1 MATYRHAKG
10 PSALQIIIT
19 VLVVLLSIAI
29 LAGAVFAVYHFAFD
43 KEEVQETQPPT
54 QSPTVATLDQAP
66 TEAETEDP
74 DAVYTQK
81 AQEYIK
87 NMTDD
92 EKIYQ
97 LLVVSPETLT
107 GVDVA
112 TVAGDATKQAIETYP
127 VGGIVYGADN
137 FEDAEQ
143 TTDLIK
149 TSQSYAKLPM
159 FIAVAEEGG
168 ENSPVASKLST
179 TDFENMS
186 SYADEGEV
194 TAFNNA
200 ATIAKDLSKLGFNLN
215 LAPVANLE
223 GNNAYATDSA
233 VAAPLIAQAVN
244 GMQANSVIATLKTFP
259 VDSDTDK
266 NADTLR
272 AAEFLPFSAGIQNA
286 VGAVMVD
293 NVKLSAIDDKPAFMS
308 QRIVT
313 ELLVKELKFNGV
325 VMSPD
330 LSDPAITSNYSVDEI
345 VSGSLNAGVNL
356 FLSPQSIDEYV
367 QSIKSALENKTISQ
381 EQIDNSVTKILAL
394 KFKYGILTESTA
406 QTATEA
412 TTEATNAPAPIE

>member
-29 LAGAVFAVYHFAFD
+29 LAGAVFAVYHFVFD

-54 QSPTVATLDQAP
+54 QPATVATLDQAP
-66 TEAETEDP
+66 TEAATEDP
-74 DAVYTQK
+74 DAVYTEK

-97 LLVVSPETLT
+97 LLVVSPEALT

-127 VGGIVYGADN
+127 VGGILYGADN

-179 TDFENMS
+179 TAFENMS
-186 SYADEGEV
+186 TYTDEGEV

-200 ATIAKDLSKLGFNLN
+200 ATIAKDLSKFGFNLN
-215 LAPVANLE
+215 LAPVANLK
-223 GNNAYATDSA
+223 GDNAYATNSA

-244 GMQANSVIATLKTFP
+244 GMQENSIIATLKTFP
-259 VDSDTDK
+259 VESDSDKD
-266 NADTLR
+266 ADSLR
-272 AAEFLPFSAGIQNA
+272 ASEFLPFSAGIQNA
-286 VGAVMVD
+286 VGAIMVD
-293 NVKLSAIDDKPAFMS
+293 KVKLSAIDEEKPAFMS

-313 ELLVKELKFNGV
+313 ELLIKELKFNGV
-325 VMSPD
+325 VISPD

-367 QSIKSALENKTISQ
+367 QSIKTALENGTVTQ

-394 KFKYGILTESTA
+394 KLKYGILTETTTV
-406 QTATEA
+406 TATEA
-412 TTEATNAPAPIE
+412 ATEATSAPIE

>member
-29 LAGAVFAVYHFAFD
+29 LAGAVFAVYHFVFD

-54 QSPTVATLDQAP
+54 QPATVATLDQAP
-66 TEAETEDP
+66 TEAATEDP
-74 DAVYTQK
+74 DAVYTEK

-97 LLVVSPETLT
+97 LLVVSPEALT
-107 GVDVA
+107 GVDIA

-127 VGGIVYGADN
+127 VGGILYGADN

-179 TDFENMS
+179 TAFENMS
-186 SYADEGEV
+186 TYTDEGEV

-200 ATIAKDLSKLGFNLN
+200 ATIAKDLSKFGFNLN
-215 LAPVANLE
+215 LAPVANLK
-223 GNNAYATDSA
+223 GDNAYATNSA

-244 GMQANSVIATLKTFP
+244 GMQENSIIATLKTFP
-259 VDSDTDK
+259 VESDSDKD
-266 NADTLR
+266 ADSLR
-272 AAEFLPFSAGIQNA
+272 ASEFLPFSAGIQNA
-286 VGAVMVD
+286 VGAIMVD
-293 NVKLSAIDDKPAFMS
+293 KVKLSAIDEEKPAFMS

-313 ELLVKELKFNGV
+313 ELLIKELKFNGV
-325 VMSPD
+325 VISPD

-367 QSIKSALENKTISQ
+367 QSIKTALENGTVTQ

-394 KFKYGILTESTA
+394 KLKYGILTETTTV
-406 QTATEA
+406 TATEA
-412 TTEATNAPAPIE
+412 ATEATSAPIE